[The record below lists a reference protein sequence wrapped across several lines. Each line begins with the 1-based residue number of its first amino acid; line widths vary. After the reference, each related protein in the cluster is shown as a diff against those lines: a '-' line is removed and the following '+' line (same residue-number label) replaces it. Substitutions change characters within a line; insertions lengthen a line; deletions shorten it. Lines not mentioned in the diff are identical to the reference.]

1 MKKSKK
7 AGSTLKKKR
16 KTEKFSAKKPKKEK
30 QDEKKVKKKQF
41 SEKLKSMIFCVVQEV
56 AGEDTL
62 PVVEML
68 LKNESVS
75 EYEIADL
82 IKRDINQTRNLL
94 YALHKSNLVYS
105 IRKKDK
111 IKGWYIYYW
120 SFDDNRVCEL
130 YEKIQTRKI
139 QQTKSLIEREDG
151 NCFFVCPN
159 KCIRLDFEHAMSFNF
174 KCPECGS
181 LMDRE
186 DNTKKVEFLKH
197 ELDELNKQC
206 KKLGL

>member
-7 AGSTLKKKR
+7 VAASKKKV
-16 KTEKFSAKKPKKEK
+16 KSQKVSVKKQKKEK
-30 QDEKKVKKKQF
+30 PSEKKAKKKQF
-41 SEKLKSMIFCVVQEV
+41 SEKLKSMIFCVVKEV
-56 AGEDTL
+56 AGEDTF

-68 LKNESVS
+68 LRNESVS
-75 EYEIADL
+75 EYEIADA

-130 YEKIQTRKI
+130 YEKIQARKI
-139 QQTKSLIEREDG
+139 QQTESLIEREDG

-159 KCIRLDFEHAMSFNF
+159 KCIRLDFEHAMNFNF

-186 DNTKKVEFLKH
+186 DNTKKVEGLKH

-206 KKLGL
+206 RKLGL

>member
-1 MKKSKK
+1 MKKSKRFSG
-7 AGSTLKKKR
+7 ASKKKI
-16 KTEKFSAKKPKKEK
+16 KKAKVSAKKHKKEK
-30 QDEKKVKKKQF
+30 RAEKKAKKKQF
-41 SEKLKSMIFCVVQEV
+41 SEKLKSMIFCVVREV

-82 IKRDINQTRNLL
+82 IRRDINQTRNLL

-105 IRKKDK
+105 VRKKDK

-130 YEKIQTRKI
+130 YEKIQARKI
-139 QQTKSLIEREDG
+139 QQTESLIEREDG
-151 NCFFVCPN
+151 NCFFACPN
-159 KCIRLDFEHAMSFNF
+159 KCIRLDFEHAMNFNF

-186 DNTKKVEFLKH
+186 DNTKKVEGLKH
-197 ELDELNKQC
+197 ELDALNRQC